1 MSQSQPWAR
10 VQPHRGRNAGDA
22 CLTPSLPYLHKRVAC
37 RLSKRSAP
45 VAGIACQRLH
55 WVRWKPQAL
64 RRFADDLVPDDLLP
78 PVFSRTKTTSSEKG
92 LSVRRIVWLALAHPE
107 KRNPEQAQEVIR
119 ASFLHPEVAIALTL
133 AQAFVKMV
141 RERDVEALPAWL
153 AEVQANRGIR

>member
-1 MSQSQPWAR
+1 MES
-10 VQPHRGRNAGDA
+10 
-22 CLTPSLPYLHKRVAC
+22 

-78 PVFSRTKTTSSEKG
+78 PVFSRKKTTSSENG
-92 LSVRRIVWLALAHPE
+92 LSVRRIVWLALTRPE
-107 KRNPEQAQEVIR
+107 RLTREQAQEVIR

-141 RERDVEALPAWL
+141 RERNVEALPAWL
-153 AEVQANRGIR
+153 AEVQASSIREFHQFARGLERDRAAIETALSRKAKQWSG